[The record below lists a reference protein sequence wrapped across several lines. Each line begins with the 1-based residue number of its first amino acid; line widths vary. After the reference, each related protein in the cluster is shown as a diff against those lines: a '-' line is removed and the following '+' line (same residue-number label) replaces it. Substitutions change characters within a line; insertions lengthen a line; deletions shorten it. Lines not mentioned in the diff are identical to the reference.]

1 MSHDA
6 PYDLSHHVRTYVAV
20 FAALAVLTVVT
31 VAISYLHL
39 SPGPAIALAL
49 AVALTKGALVAAIF
63 MHLIDEVRIIYQV
76 LLITVIFFAALMALP
91 TSWHEDLMTVKPVW
105 TQEVPVRKSAGG
117 HGGEHGGDAAHGA
130 ADSAYGGSA
139 GSAPAQGAA
148 H

>member
-6 PYDLSHHVRTYVAV
+6 HFDLSAHVRKYVAV
-20 FAALAVLTVVT
+20 FGSLAVLTVVT

-39 SPGPAIALAL
+39 SPAAAVTLAL
-49 AVALTKGALVAAIF
+49 AVALTKGALVAAVF

-76 LLITVIFFAALMALP
+76 LLLTVVFFVALMALP

-105 TQEVPVRKSAGG
+105 TQEVPVRKTAGG
-117 HGGEHGGDAAHGA
+117 HGGHGEGAAAHDAGTQA
-130 ADSAYGGSA
+130 AHAEP
-139 GSAPAQGAA
+139 APAQGAA